1 MQELILQLKIVTRGS
16 GGLETFAQTH
26 NK

>member
-1 MQELILQLKIVTRGS
+1 MQELILQLKIVTHGS